1 MYTEEITKK
10 FMYSFYIFIQQRM
23 LCNSTSLCAFSM
35 AAYRPDQKQEYGV
48 RNWKIV
54 KAAVL

>member
-1 MYTEEITKK
+1 
-10 FMYSFYIFIQQRM
+10 M

-48 RNWKIV
+48 RNWKTV